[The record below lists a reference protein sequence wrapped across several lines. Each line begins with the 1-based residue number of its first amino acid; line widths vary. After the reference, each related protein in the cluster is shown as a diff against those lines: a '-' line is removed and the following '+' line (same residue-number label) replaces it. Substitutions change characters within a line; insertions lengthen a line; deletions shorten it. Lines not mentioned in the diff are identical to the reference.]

1 MPIWLRRLTYQ
12 QIVENK
18 EKEANTYK
26 KSNST
31 SQDGKTSIDLA
42 NPNLDSLPD
51 YAKSSTPSSFNTKA
65 FKK

>member
-12 QIVENK
+12 QIAENK
-18 EKEANTYK
+18 EKEANPHK

-31 SQDGKTSIDLA
+31 TQDGKTSIDLA
-42 NPNLDSLPD
+42 NPNVDALPD
-51 YAKSSTPSSFNTKA
+51 YAKSSTPLSFNTKA